1 MLDIIK
7 KKDLFEF
14 RLEKEQEQ
22 QKEQAIENTQNDLA
36 TMVFESMQDKQKI
49 SQLETDLGNAVIEIM
64 NLKMGGNV

>member
-1 MLDIIK
+1 MLQVIK

-22 QKEQAIENTQNDLA
+22 QKEKAIENTQNDLA
-36 TMVFESMQDKQKI
+36 AMVFESMQDKQKI